1 MAASLMLTLTLTLTL
16 LFAPPRCAQLAGVA
30 GPRVAGTRV
39 LIHVAARLARPMWAR
54 SRPGLLQGLFDP
66 FVAAGHVQ
74 RVLLQRIGRVQDRLA
89 FRTTEKKDHRA

>member
-1 MAASLMLTLTLTLTL
+1 MAASLMLSLTL
-16 LFAPPRCAQLAGVA
+16 LFAPPRCALLADVA

-39 LIHVAARLARPMWAR
+39 RIHVAARRARPIWAR
-54 SRPGLLQGLFDP
+54 SRPALLQGLFDP

-74 RVLLQRIGRVQDRLA
+74 RVLLQRIGRVQDREA

>member
-16 LFAPPRCAQLAGVA
+16 LFAPPRCVQLAGVA
-30 GPRVAGTRV
+30 GPLVAGTRV
-39 LIHVAARLARPMWAR
+39 LIHVAARRARPIWAR

-66 FVAAGHVQ
+66 FVAAGHVH